1 MALADISLDHIMD
14 HVGWKSSET
23 ALHYIKLKQVVNTA
37 GPAAELSNLSTDSGK
52 AYKLA
57 NSLKGFSKAFPE

>member
-1 MALADISLDHIMD
+1 MALADISSDQIMR

-23 ALHYIKLKQVVNTA
+23 ALHYIKLKQVVNIA
-37 GPAAELSNLSTDSGK
+37 GPADSSK
-52 AYKLA
+52 EYKLG